1 MDTHGSDDPTP
12 ATTPG
17 WPPPT
22 DDDVTP
28 PPPSDE
34 PGRHQRSRRRIV
46 KGVALALI
54 VGLVLIVVGFGYV
67 VVRLGQVRRISVS
80 GITPVGPDQPQT
92 ILLTGSDSRAGQSAA
107 DAQHFGSTAQVAG
120 QRSDVIILIHL
131 DPGNAKAS
139 MLSIPRDLFVPIA
152 GTGSSNRINI
162 AFDTSPTRLIQ
173 TISQTFGI
181 TINHYAQEDF
191 TGLQGIAGAVGG
203 VCMSFPYPVRDGSP
217 TGTGNESGLNIATSG
232 PHTLDGGAALALVR
246 SRYYQYF
253 ANGRWNAEGTGD
265 IGRIERQHTFMRAL
279 ASKALHKSLTNPLTA
294 NAVLGKAVRNI
305 AVDSSFTAIGMA
317 RLGLNL
323 RSLRPS
329 DMPSWTLP
337 YRAVSN
343 YRGYGDVLLPEPAL
357 DAQVIAAWKNY
368 GSTSTPAK
376 PAVPAV
382 NPASV
387 TVSVLNGSGVA
398 GQAAQVAASLSAIG
412 FHVAD
417 HATAPTR
424 SSKTTITYGTAGKA
438 NAQALAARIKAPV
451 VVRLESSLAASAV
464 VLTTGADF
472 GGVASPAASTTIPP
486 SPTTTS
492 APGPAPTSPPWD
504 PVPC

>member
-1 MDTHGSDDPTP
+1 MDTHGIDDPTS

-17 WPPPT
+17 SPPPT
-22 DDDVTP
+22 DHGTLL
-28 PPPSDE
+28 PS
-34 PGRHQRSRRRIV
+34 PGDPNRGRRNRRRVV
-46 KGVALALI
+46 KGIALALI
-54 VGLVLIVVGFGYV
+54 IGTIAIVIGFGYT
-67 VVRLGQVRRISVS
+67 VVRLGQVRRITVS

-107 DAQHFGSTAQVAG
+107 AAQHFGSASQVAG

-131 DPGNAKAS
+131 DPGHGKAS
-139 MLSIPRDLFVPIA
+139 MLSIPRDLLVPIA
-152 GTGSSNRINI
+152 GTGSSNRINT
-162 AFDTSPTRLIQ
+162 AFDASPSRLIQ
-173 TISQTFGI
+173 TITQNFGI

-217 TGTGNESGLNIATSG
+217 SGTGNESGLNIPTSG

-253 ANGRWNAEGTGD
+253 ANGRWNPDGSGD

-279 ASKALHKSLTNPLTA
+279 AAKALHKSLTNPFTA
-294 NAVLGKAVRNI
+294 NAVLGKAVHNI
-305 AVDSSFTAIGMA
+305 TVDSSFTAIGMA

-323 RSLRPS
+323 RSVRPS

-337 YRAVSN
+337 YRAVNN
-343 YRGYGDVLLPEPAL
+343 YRGYGDVLLPDPTL
-357 DAQVIAAWKNY
+357 DAQVIAAWQNY
-368 GSTSTPAK
+368 GATPTASQ
-376 PAVPAV
+376 PVAPTV

-387 TVSVLNGSGVA
+387 TVSVMNGSGVA
-398 GQAAQVAASLSAIG
+398 GQAAQVAGSLGAMG
-412 FHVAD
+412 FHVTD

-424 SSKTTITYGTAGKA
+424 VAKTTITYGTAGKA
-438 NAQALAARIKAPV
+438 DAQVLAARIKAPV
-451 VVRLESSLAASAV
+451 VLELQSNLRGSTV

-472 GGVASPAASTTIPP
+472 GGVARPAAPTTNPSSTATPSTAARAP
-486 SPTTTS
+486 SP
-492 APGPAPTSPPWD
+492 PPWD
-504 PVPC
+504 PIPC